1 MQVGILV
8 MLLPMVINL
17 ILLVS
22 LLAILV
28 ADYVHIVPTQTI
40 QPLLV
45 VFGVLSTIPVIVSAV
60 KALYK
65 RKISVDLLASI
76 ALFVSM
82 IQGEWVSVTFI
93 NLMITSARIFGL
105 YTEGKAQKAIQSLL
119 KLRPEH
125 VNIKVGNELVHTHIS
140 NVKLGDVIVV
150 ETGQRIAVDG
160 TIIEGQGTVDQST
173 LTGESMPIDKHEGD
187 SALSATLVVSG
198 TLLIKTEKI
207 GKDTTFEKIVSLV
220 GNAQAGK
227 AGIQTLA
234 DRFASWYIF
243 FTISGAALL
252 YMYTRD
258 TNLVLSVL
266 LVTCAD
272 DIAVAI
278 PMAFWAAIAYA
289 AKRGI
294 IIKGGHYLEGM
305 ARVSVMLTDKTG
317 TLTKGH
323 IFVQEVLSFSNHS
336 SKQVMEC
343 AVSAASI
350 SDHPLSKAIMA
361 HIQKHH
367 TAVIIPDTFREY
379 PGKGIVVYV
388 KNKHIIL
395 GNNKL
400 MADNSISFSYEI
412 EQITNKKNVQGYTVV
427 YVGYEKECIGCIV
440 LADEL
445 RPNVAETIQQLKR
458 LGVNEIVMLTG
469 DNERVAR
476 HVMEETG
483 ITAYHAN
490 LLPEEKVAF
499 VVRHRNKRYKI
510 AYVGDG
516 VNDAAALAAADIGIA
531 MGAIGSDA
539 AIESADIAL
548 MHDDIKKIPSCIMIG
563 RHVMRVVI
571 QNFYIW
577 GIVNAVGLLLVFM
590 KVLGPAEAAA
600 FNFITDFIP
609 LANSMRLFRRQSF
622 DRVIG

>member
-1 MQVGILV
+1 MI
-8 MLLPMVINL
+8 INW
-17 ILLVS
+17 ILLFS
-22 LLAILV
+22 LTAALLI
-28 ADYVHIVPTQTI
+28 YYTQIVPPQMI
-40 QPLLV
+40 QNFLVLL
-45 VFGVLSTIPVIVSAV
+45 GILSTIPIIISAL

-93 NLMITSARIFGL
+93 SLMITSARIFGL
-105 YTEGKAQKAIQSLL
+105 YTEEKAQRAIRGLL

-125 VNIKVGNELVHTHIS
+125 VNVKVGNELIHTHIN
-140 NVKLGDVIVV
+140 NVKPGDVVV
-150 ETGQRIAVDG
+150 VKTGERIAVDG

-187 SALSATLVVSG
+187 GALSATLVVSG
-198 TLLIKTEKI
+198 SFLIKTKKI

-227 AGIQTLA
+227 AGIQTIA

-243 FTISGAALL
+243 CTILGSFLL
-252 YMYTRD
+252 FVFTRD
-258 TNLVLSVL
+258 TTLVLSVL

-294 IIKGGHYLEGM
+294 IIKGGNYLEGM
-305 ARVSVMLTDKTG
+305 AHVSVLLTDKTG

-323 IFVQEVLSFSNHS
+323 IVVRDILSFGHHS
-336 SKQVMEC
+336 GKQVLEY

-350 SDHPLSKAIMA
+350 SNHPLSKAIMA
-361 HIQKHH
+361 YIQKYN

-379 PGKGIVVYV
+379 PGKGIIVYV
-388 KNKHIIL
+388 KHKHIVF
-395 GNNKL
+395 GNDKL
-400 MADNSISFSYEI
+400 MADNSISFSYEMQ
-412 EQITNKKNVQGYTVV
+412 QIANKKNAQGCTVV
-427 YVGYEKECIGCIV
+427 YVGYEKECVGCIV
-440 LADEL
+440 FTDEL
-445 RPNVAETIQQLKR
+445 RLNVAESIQQLKR
-458 LGVNEIVMLTG
+458 LGVHEIIMLTG

-476 HVMEETG
+476 HVMDETG

-499 VVRHRNKRYKI
+499 VVKHRNKQYKI

-516 VNDAAALAAADIGIA
+516 VNDAAALAAADVGIA
-531 MGAIGSDA
+531 MGAIGSDS

-548 MHDDIKKIPSCIMIG
+548 MHDDMKKIPTCIMIG
-563 RHVMRVVI
+563 RHVMRIVR

-577 GIVNAVGLLLVFM
+577 GGVNVLGLLLVFL
-590 KVLGPAEAAA
+590 KIIGPAEAAA